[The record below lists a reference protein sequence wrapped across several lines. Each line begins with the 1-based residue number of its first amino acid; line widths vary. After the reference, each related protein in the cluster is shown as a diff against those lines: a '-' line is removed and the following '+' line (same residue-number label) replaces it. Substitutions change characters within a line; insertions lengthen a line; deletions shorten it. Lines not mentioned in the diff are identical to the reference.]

1 MSDWN
6 FIAAAYASTWIVIV
20 GYAFY
25 LSARR
30 RAVRRA
36 AAELRELEMPY
47 GGDS

>member
-6 FIAAAYASTWIVIV
+6 FIIAAYASTWIVIV
-20 GYAFY
+20 GYAVY

-30 RAVRRA
+30 RAVARA

-47 GGDS
+47 GGDA